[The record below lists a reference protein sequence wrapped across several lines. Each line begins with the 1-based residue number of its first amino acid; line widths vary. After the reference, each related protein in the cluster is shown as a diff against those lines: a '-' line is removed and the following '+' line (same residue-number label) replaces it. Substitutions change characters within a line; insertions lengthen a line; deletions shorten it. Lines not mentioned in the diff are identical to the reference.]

1 MIALGKKAAVI
12 DARMPQLA
20 GHRMASVAA
29 PAKIDRSAVAFSPGL
44 YRNDR
49 IGDCTAAGL
58 ANAARAQAA
67 LGGFDIGIA
76 EEDVVRFYS
85 ASTGYDAEH
94 PGTDKGG
101 VETDVLAYR
110 LKTGFRTAGQTPL
123 VGEWATIDP
132 SDFNALRNVVAWVGA
147 AYIGVQLAM
156 SDQSPG
162 LWDVGLG
169 AGDCTPGSWGGH
181 CICLWDYQGTED
193 ESLVTL
199 LSWGTRR
206 LATWRWLRSRM
217 DEAHA
222 VFWRQLFT
230 PSGLNFAGVD
240 YEKLCADNEN
250 WAGSKK

>member
-1 MIALGKKAAVI
+1 MALGKRAAVI
-12 DARMPQLA
+12 DGRMPHLA
-20 GHRMASVAA
+20 GHRMASAMA
-29 PAKIDRSAVAFSPGL
+29 PAKIDRSSIAFLPGM
-44 YRNDR
+44 YCNDR

-76 EEDVVRFYS
+76 DDDVVGFYS
-85 ASTGYDAEH
+85 ASTGYDANH
-94 PGTDKGG
+94 PWTDRGA
-101 VETDVLAYR
+101 VETDVLAYQ
-110 LKTGFRTAGQTPL
+110 LKAGFGTAGQTPL

-132 SDFNALRNVVAWVGA
+132 SDVNALRNVVAWVGA
-147 AYIGVQLAM
+147 AYIGVQLAIA
-156 SDQSPG
+156 DQSSG
-162 LWDVGLG
+162 LWDVGAG
-169 AGDCTPGSWGGH
+169 AGDGAPGSWGGH
-181 CICLWDYQGTED
+181 CVCLWDYQGTD
-193 ESLVTL
+193 DDSLVTL

-240 YEKLCADNEN
+240 CEKLRADNEC
-250 WAGSKK
+250 WASSQK